1 MDHSF
6 KLEYILD
13 LIGANYTI
21 KGNYSGEI
29 TGIASLA
36 EAREGD
42 LSFIII
48 KNIWRH
54 LKNHPLQCI

>member
-13 LIGANYTI
+13 LIGANYTL
-21 KGNYSGEI
+21 KGDYSGEI
-29 TGIASLA
+29 SGIASLA

-42 LSFIII
+42 L
-48 KNIWRH
+48 
-54 LKNHPLQCI
+54 